1 MWNNKNKIMWNN
13 KNKIMWNNKNKLM
26 WNNKNLNFGPQ
37 HPAVHGVLRIL
48 KQLKVKSFKKK
59 DQFSLIRSLLK
70 INLCFVSDLFYKFFF
85 FSKKKKKYLLKRFF
99 INQWI

>member
-1 MWNNKNKIMWNN
+1 MWKN
-13 KNKIMWNNKNKLM
+13 
-26 WNNKNLNFGPQ
+26 NNKNLNFGPQ
-37 HPAVHGVLRIL
+37 HPAAHGVLRIL

-85 FSKKKKKYLLKRFF
+85 FPKRRKNIF
-99 INQWI
+99 